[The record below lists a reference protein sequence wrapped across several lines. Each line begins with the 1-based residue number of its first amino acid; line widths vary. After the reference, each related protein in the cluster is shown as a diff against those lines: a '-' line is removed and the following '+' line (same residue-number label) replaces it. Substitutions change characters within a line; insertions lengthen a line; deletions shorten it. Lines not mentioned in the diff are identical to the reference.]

1 MPDQADSLRRL
12 VLEVNAA
19 PDAERQGLL
28 LLVFGVD
35 TAVAARWLGLQLAL
49 TWLRRHDSAALVEIA
64 SQLPAW
70 FKSSSAPIAT
80 LADVMRQ
87 QRTLREAWRTGPC
100 GLRVIGGEL
109 ADANLSATRTLREQ
123 LRIAAQQQRVVV
135 NAETLDDLRA
145 FLPAADHCLF
155 VTSAETER
163 LTATYQAIKSVA
175 GDLGGARCWLAIT
188 QVTDQTTAEEL
199 QDRII
204 TACDRCLNLALTP
217 LGTLPT
223 DPSLAADRTQRPAVV
238 NSATPAMLRRELD
251 QMIECLDAAQQY
263 ASCTPPAHPSVLRP
277 HVRS

>member
-1 MPDQADSLRRL
+1 MPDQADSLRRQ

-19 PDAERQGLL
+19 PEAERQGLL

-35 TAVAARWLGLQLAL
+35 PAVAARGLGLQLAL
-49 TWLRRHDSAALVEIA
+49 AWLRRHDSAALVEIA
-64 SQLPAW
+64 RQLPGW
-70 FKSSSAPIAT
+70 FNSTPAPIAT
-80 LADVMRQ
+80 LADVVRQ

-109 ADANLSATRTLREQ
+109 ADPNLTATRPLRDQ
-123 LRIAAQQQRVVV
+123 LRIATQQQRVVV

-155 VTSAETER
+155 VTSAETDR

-175 GDLGGARCWLAIT
+175 GDLGRARCWLAIT
-188 QVTDQTTAEEL
+188 QATDQATAEEL

-204 TACDRCLNLALTP
+204 TVCDRCLNLALSP

-223 DPSLAADRTQRPAVV
+223 DPSLAADHTQRPAVV
-238 NSATPAMLRRELD
+238 HLATPAMLRRELE
-251 QMIECLDAAQQY
+251 QMIECLEAAHQY
-263 ASCTPPAHPSVLRP
+263 PSCTPLAHSSVLRQR
-277 HVRS
+277 VRS